1 MPKSLRSVAES
12 RFAAL
17 TRREDAAMTALEEEQ
32 QAVREKTARLRAQR
46 LAAEAKAI
54 EDQARALKSRRKAK
68 PAPPQK
74 PA

>member
-1 MPKSLRSVAES
+1 MTKSLRSVAES

-32 QAVREKTARLRAQR
+32 QAVRDKTARLRAQR
-46 LAAEAKAI
+46 LAAEASAI
-54 EDQARALKSRRKAK
+54 QEQTSQLKSRRQAK
-68 PAPPQK
+68 PAAQKK

>member
-32 QAVREKTARLRAQR
+32 Q
-46 LAAEAKAI
+46 
-54 EDQARALKSRRKAK
+54 SRPGKDRKAAR
-68 PAPPQK
+68 PASGC
-74 PA
+74 